1 MLKGLSI
8 TTVSGDSLSLPIPSG
23 SDGYLVTEIEGLD
36 PVPVAHASSTYAQ
49 LDGERY
55 HASRREKR
63 NIVLHIKLRKN
74 WWSTTI
80 DYRRNRLYS
89 LFVPDQ
95 ELELIFDTH
104 LHGLL
109 SIMGRV
115 ESIDAS
121 MWTDEPFLVV
131 SIICFDPMFR
141 SSTRIESTFDFTA
154 VGSTITRELTYSG
167 NVNAGINISV
177 VNWEL
182 NATTANTV
190 LFMNKVGNNAEEQ
203 IFISGAL
210 AQWDRVS
217 LSTVP
222 GNKFVI
228 KTIANG
234 TTSSILHMLDL
245 STHSWIRLA
254 PGINLFKAWC
264 DYPTDRQ
271 YTISYHN
278 LYGGI

>member
-8 TTVSGDSLSLPIPSG
+8 SALSGDSLSLPIPSG
-23 SDGYLVTEIEGLD
+23 GDGYLVTEIEGLD
-36 PVPVAHASSTYAQ
+36 PVPVALVSSTYAQ
-49 LDGERY
+49 SDGERY
-55 HASRREKR
+55 HSSRREKR

-89 LFVPDQ
+89 IFVPDQ

-121 MWTDEPFLVV
+121 MWTDEPMFVV
-131 SIICFDPMFR
+131 SIICFDPIFR
-141 SSTRIESTFDFTA
+141 SSTPVTVTYDFTA
-154 VGSTITRELTYSG
+154 VSSETTREIVYEG
-167 NVNAGINISV
+167 NISAGINISV
-177 VNWEL
+177 VDWEV
-182 NATTANTV
+182 NATSANMI
-190 LFMNKVGNNAEEQ
+190 LFMNKHGNNIEEQ
-203 IFISGAL
+203 IHISGAL

-222 GNKFVI
+222 NNKFVS
-228 KTIANG
+228 KTIGDG
-234 TTSSILHMLDL
+234 TVSSILHMLDL
-245 STHSWIRLA
+245 TTMSWLQLG
-254 PGINLFKAWC
+254 PGTNLFKAWT
-264 DYPTDRQ
+264 DEPTSRK
-271 YTISYHN
+271 YSISYHN